1 MVSVMSA
8 AAILWGTLHMPV
20 RAQKAPRMNRM
31 IEALETGKI
40 AITGETWTWI
50 EQEHEPYAIDKLAK
64 AVAAVLSRRNAQGQV
79 ALAPFVRIPMEGDQ
93 ESRWAIKQVLE
104 TGAMGV
110 IVPQVESGQQALT
123 LVHSMR
129 FPQKTGSRQVEP
141 RGRRGFGGVPP
152 GWMMTNPVD
161 YYEKLGDVWPL
172 NPAGELFL
180 MPMIETPEGLSNL
193 SAILNTPGVGG
204 VIIGP
209 GDLNM
214 NLGNG
219 GGARGANTEE
229 AIRTVL
235 TTCAKTKKY
244 CGMVES
250 TPEGIK
256 KYTAQGARLF
266 FAAAREGATFSPSS
280 NF

>member
-8 AAILWGTLHMPV
+8 AAILCVALQMPV

-31 IEALETGKI
+31 IEALETGKV

-104 TGAMGV
+104 TGAMGI
-110 IVPQVESGQQALT
+110 IVPQVESAAQAMT

-129 FPQKTGSRQVEP
+129 YPQKTGAKYMEP
-141 RGRRGFGGVPP
+141 RGRRGFGGVPA
-152 GWMMTNPVD
+152 GWMVKNPVD

-172 NPAGELFL
+172 TPEGELFL
-180 MPMIETPEGLSNL
+180 MPMIETPEGLRNL
-193 SAILNTPGVGG
+193 SGILNVPGVGG
-204 VIIGP
+204 IIIGP

-219 GGARGANTEE
+219 GGPRGANTED
-229 AIRTVL
+229 AIKKVL
-235 TTCAKTKKY
+235 NTCAAAKKY

-250 TPEGIK
+250 TPEGVK
-256 KYTAQGARLF
+256 KYTEQGARFF
-266 FAAAREGATFSPSS
+266 FAAGREGANFSPRA